1 MKFRIF
7 PYLIVF
13 SAIIAVMASCSGRKS
28 KAERKDL
35 IPEKELAPILTDIY
49 ITEGLLAIPRVS
61 SNFIIPDSIEAF
73 SKVIEKHGYT
83 QDMMNRTMRYYFIKR
98 PKKLIKIYDNVLGRL
113 SEMESRLVKS
123 SPYLAESAT
132 NLWKGKSFYTS
143 PGLSGND
150 TAWFDLDAGYSRIYT
165 LKFTITIFP
174 DDQTISPKNAIFIQT
189 LDTARSKKRVY
200 FPESLFFKDGRPHN
214 YRGSVT
220 ITEPP
225 PYRIKGWFLNPE
237 NQNPYAG
244 RYYII
249 ENIILTPD
257 KLKE

>member
-1 MKFRIF
+1 MRFRIF

-13 SAIIAVMASCSGRKS
+13 SAIIAVLAACSGRKS
-28 KAERKDL
+28 KAESKDL
-35 IPEKELAPILTDIY
+35 IPEKELVPILTDIY
-49 ITEGLLAIPRVS
+49 VTEGLLSIPRVS
-61 SNFIIPDSIEAF
+61 SNFIIPDSIGAF
-73 SKVIEKHGYT
+73 SRVIEKHGYT
-83 QDMMNRTMRYYFIKR
+83 QEMMNRTMRYYFIKR

-123 SPYLAESAT
+123 SPYLAESAA

-143 PGLSGND
+143 PGLSEND
-150 TAWFDLDAGYSRIYT
+150 TAWFDLDAGYSRFYT

-174 DDQTISPKNAIFIQT
+174 DDQTFSPKNAIFIQT
-189 LDTARSKKRVY
+189 LDTARSKKRIY
-200 FPESLFFKDGRPHN
+200 FPEALFFKDGQPHN
-214 YRGSVT
+214 YVGSVV

-244 RYYII
+244 RHYIV

-257 KLKE
+257 KLK